1 MGSGSKKGAQIPFYR
16 GQSTKNPKAGGL
28 NDYAMQGKYSD
39 PEDFFDDDEAEYMR
53 EPRQHN
59 FYPSGAVKPAFQ
71 DYEFEANTEED
82 LMKLCK
88 DHENLIDLILEEEEE
103 VTNSHKEVID
113 SEVETV
119 KDEMK
124 LLYEVQK
131 PNSDIKQYVETLH
144 SMLEHKIKMMTELK
158 HKVMQFGEH
167 LMQEERLSEEFKR
180 KQSYE
185 IDDMEN

>member
-1 MGSGSKKGAQIPFYR
+1 MGSGNKKGAQIPFYR
-16 GQSTKNPKAGGL
+16 GQSTKNTKEGGL
-28 NDYAMQGKYSD
+28 ADYAMQGKYSD
-39 PEDFFDDDEAEYMR
+39 TEDYFDEEEAEYMR

-71 DYEFEANTEED
+71 DYEYEANTEED

-103 VTNSHKEVID
+103 VTTSHKEVID
-113 SEVETV
+113 TEIETV
-119 KDEMK
+119 KDEMR

-158 HKVMQFGEH
+158 HKVVQFGEH

-180 KQSYE
+180 KQNYE